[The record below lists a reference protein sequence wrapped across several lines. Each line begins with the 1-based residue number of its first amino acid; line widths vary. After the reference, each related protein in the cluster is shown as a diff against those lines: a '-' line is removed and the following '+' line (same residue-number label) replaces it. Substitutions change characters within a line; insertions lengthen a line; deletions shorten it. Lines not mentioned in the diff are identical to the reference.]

1 MNISESI
8 EHAVFNYFSQWWAQH
23 PYLAWSIAH
32 PIPSLILLLLAIFFL
47 WGLIKAIGR
56 AFDSMLGF
64 LLKTPFKLLQ
74 PIFQVIW
81 GSLQRGF
88 GYNKDSR
95 AQPIAIPDRHVNVDR
110 AARLDRIIDRLQ
122 ILNQEQD
129 MLLHELST
137 LTNSAPHKSENA
149 LAITDPHDLDL
160 SAN

>member
-1 MNISESI
+1 M
-8 EHAVFNYFSQWWAQH
+8 
-23 PYLAWSIAH
+23 
-32 PIPSLILLLLAIFFL
+32 
-47 WGLIKAIGR
+47 
-56 AFDSMLGF
+56 
-64 LLKTPFKLLQ
+64 
-74 PIFQVIW
+74 IW
-81 GSLQRGF
+81 GSLQQRF

-95 AQPIAIPDRHVNVDR
+95 AQPIAILDRHVNLDR

-137 LTNSAPHKSENA
+137 FSNSAPHKSENA